1 MVTGNAGR
9 IGLRHALAFDADL
22 RRRVLVNKEP
32 AKVVAMSLG
41 LDIQQTKGACRLL
54 RSLRYRPSPERL
66 ALVVMR
72 DHGLDNEDI
81 AEIFG
86 RSPRWA
92 YLVRENAEE
101 LRELEPIQWEL
112 EYLDDGIQPGDPTP
126 DELYKL
132 AAEIRSQRVAGPGRR
147 TDLEFPSLSWRGYAF
162 VPFST

>member
-32 AKVVAMSLG
+32 ATVVAMSLG

-162 VPFST
+162 VPFSA

>member
-1 MVTGNAGR
+1 
-9 IGLRHALAFDADL
+9 
-22 RRRVLVNKEP
+22 
-32 AKVVAMSLG
+32 
-41 LDIQQTKGACRLL
+41 
-54 RSLRYRPSPERL
+54 
-66 ALVVMR
+66 MR

-101 LRELEPIQWEL
+101 LRELEPIRWEL

-132 AAEIRSQRVAGPGRR
+132 AAEIRSQRVDGRR
-147 TDLEFPSLSWRGYAF
+147 RMTDLEFPSLSWRGNAF
-162 VPFST
+162 VPFSA

>member
-1 MVTGNAGR
+1 MATGNAGR

-32 AKVVAMSLG
+32 ATAVAMSLG
-41 LDIQQTKGACRLL
+41 LDIQQTKGAVRLL
-54 RSLRYRPSPERL
+54 RSLPYRPSPERL

-92 YLVRENAEE
+92 YLVKENAEE
-101 LRELEPIQWEL
+101 LRELEPIQWDL

-126 DELYKL
+126 
-132 AAEIRSQRVAGPGRR
+132 AEILQQAEAIRVAGTYR
-147 TDLEFPSLSWRGYAF
+147 TRNPSLRNYANAF
-162 VPFST
+162 IQDCA

>member
-1 MVTGNAGR
+1 MVTGNAGS
-9 IGLRHALAFDADL
+9 IGLRHALAFAADL
-22 RRRVLVNKEP
+22 RRRVLVNKES

-54 RSLRYRPSPERL
+54 KSLQYRPSPERL

-92 YLVRENAEE
+92 YLVRENADE
-101 LRELEPIQWEL
+101 LRELEPIPWEL
-112 EYLDDGIQPGDPTP
+112 ECLDDGVQPGDPTP

-132 AAEIRSQRVAGPGRR
+132 AAEIRSQRVDGRR
-147 TDLEFPSLSWRGYAF
+147 RMTDLEFPALSWRGNAF
-162 VPFST
+162 IPFSA